1 MTVTV
6 ETLEKL
12 ERKITLT
19 VPVTAIQ
26 SEVDAR
32 LKKMARTVKMDGF
45 RPGKVPMNVVAQRY
59 GYSVQYEVLNDKVG
73 EAFAVAANEAQVRV
87 AGQPRI
93 SEKEGAPEGQLTFD
107 AIFEVYP
114 EVKLG
119 NLADTEVE
127 KLTAEVSDAAID
139 KTLDILRK
147 QRRTFAQRAQDTAA
161 QDGDRATIDFEGKID
176 GEVFSGGNAEDFQ
189 FILGDGQMLKEFE
202 DAVRGMK
209 SGESKTFPLAFP
221 ADYHGQDVAGK
232 TADFLV
238 TVKKLEAANLPE
250 VNEALAKSL
259 GIADG
264 TVEGLRADI
273 RKNLEREVKFRL
285 LARNKQAA
293 MDALVAKAELD
304 LPQSIVQSEIERLKE
319 GARADLKQRG
329 IKDADK
335 APIPDDIF
343 RPQAEQRVRLG
354 LVVAE
359 VVRGNTLHAKPE
371 QIKAHIEELAASYE
385 RPEDVVRWYNS
396 DNQRLAEVEALV
408 IESNVSDF
416 VLAQAKVT
424 EKAISFEE
432 LMGQQG

>member
-1 MTVTV
+1 
-6 ETLEKL
+6 
-12 ERKITLT
+12 
-19 VPVTAIQ
+19 
-26 SEVDAR
+26 
-32 LKKMARTVKMDGF
+32 
-45 RPGKVPMNVVAQRY
+45 
-59 GYSVQYEVLNDKVG
+59 
-73 EAFAVAANEAQVRV
+73 
-87 AGQPRI
+87 
-93 SEKEGAPEGQLTFD
+93 
-107 AIFEVYP
+107 
-114 EVKLG
+114 
-119 NLADTEVE
+119 
-127 KLTAEVSDAAID
+127 
-139 KTLDILRK
+139 
-147 QRRTFAQRAQDTAA
+147 
-161 QDGDRATIDFEGKID
+161 
-176 GEVFSGGNAEDFQ
+176 
-189 FILGDGQMLKEFE
+189 MLKEFE
-202 DAVRGMK
+202 EAVRGMK

-238 TVKKLEAANLPE
+238 TVKKIEAANLPE

-259 GIADG
+259 GIADA

-304 LPQSIVQSEIERLKE
+304 LPQSIVQNEIERLKE

-359 VVRGNTLHAKPE
+359 VVRGNTLHAKAE
-371 QIKAHIEELAASYE
+371 QIQAHIQELASSYE
-385 RPEDVVRWYNS
+385 RPDDVVRWYNS
-396 DNQRLAEVEALV
+396 DNQRMAEVEAVV

-416 VLAQAKVT
+416 VLAQAKVV
-424 EKAISFEE
+424 EKSISFEE
-432 LMGQQG
+432 LMGQQA